1 MLVSQMV
8 PSSPHGLHFELHT
21 LVATPPAAE
30 TSPARLMSD
39 DANST
44 AFVPR
49 VTRAVRTP
57 FVDIAAPAHIEMR
70 PPPPP
75 VYEWLSSLAYASPP
89 STDMTDPTE
98 DVTVSPYRKTVPP
111 APPVVPF
118 LLLHSDPLPPFA
130 ETSPSIVMAPLART
144 SMTPPPFPPW

>member
-8 PSSPHGLHFELHT
+8 PSRPCGFQDSDHT

-49 VTRAVRTP
+49 VTRAARTP

-75 VYEWLSSLAYASPP
+75 ECVCVSSLAHASPP
-89 STDMTDPTE
+89 FADMTDPAE
-98 DVTVSPYRKTVPP
+98 DETVSPYRNTVPP
-111 APPVVPF
+111 EPPPTP
-118 LLLHSDPLPPFA
+118 LLLLTLQSPPLPPAA
-130 ETSPSIVMAPLART
+130 ET
-144 SMTPPPFPPW
+144 